1 MNLALITHI
10 ATRFHVPEDRR
21 GCYKVQPR
29 RLKTKLCF
37 RCLSAH
43 HAWFTSAI
51 KFRRRNIGSAR
62 LRFRKIDIK
71 AAAIPDEISPI
82 VGTFNCPKRPT
93 ASRAR
98 TRLRGEISLLSR
110 KMQGDFGKM
119 QRGANCSRAK
129 SGHFSTSCMAS
140 PYSRSRETV
149 IALAETFRGSEC
161 RIAKHG

>member
-82 VGTFNCPKRPT
+82 IGTFNCPKRPT
-93 ASRAR
+93 
-98 TRLRGEISLLSR
+98 
-110 KMQGDFGKM
+110 Q
-119 QRGANCSRAK
+119 
-129 SGHFSTSCMAS
+129 AS
-140 PYSRSRETV
+140 PPQTITGLDIPLLKKRV
-149 IALAETFRGSEC
+149 DLLALQSAIEALLRPE
-161 RIAKHG
+161 

>member
-1 MNLALITHI
+1 MWSSVNLARYFRKFQCQL
-10 ATRFHVPEDRR
+10 EDRKSPTR
-21 GCYKVQPR
+21 KSSKKLFRARVVVVLTGPLILSKLSR
-29 RLKTKLCF
+29 RST
-37 RCLSAH
+37 
-43 HAWFTSAI
+43 
-51 KFRRRNIGSAR
+51 
-62 LRFRKIDIK
+62 LR
-71 AAAIPDEISPI
+71 
-82 VGTFNCPKRPT
+82 

-161 RIAKHG
+161 RIAKHKIKKCGNSCRCQRRRQIVPDGGLRVYRSG